1 MKKIILIITLLLLLN
16 PNSKANDISSN
27 DDISNELQS
36 IADNFVDSYRK
47 KIGLTDGGIFIA
59 LNTPS
64 GDYMVSNN
72 LNPGFDQNY
81 HFRIA
86 SCTKTFTAA
95 SIMYLHQQGK
105 LDINSKIT
113 DLIPGTN
120 EPYIPNT
127 PEYNIPNK
135 SDITIKLLLEHRAG
149 VFDVSNTD
157 IPGNV
162 NQPYAGKLYTE
173 YILNLPG
180 NYNHTFTFDEL
191 VGVVAENKLSY
202 FLPDGGYH
210 YSNTGY
216 CMLGKIIE
224 RVSGLSYSAF
234 LEANYLYPD
243 YLNSTTAPFK
253 GTDVDMNN
261 PHLDSYLYSNGSVKN
276 TTSQNM
282 SAHVAEGNLI
292 STPNNLMK
300 WVKMLLKGETVLD
313 TSTIA
318 MMKKVIP
325 TGDHGGM
332 YGLGLSYIEGLGY
345 GHNGAHESFLTFMF
359 YNPDNDI
366 TTLVGCNFWDVDN
379 LNEQL
384 GTLIQLALKAA
395 QLYKY

>member
-1 MKKIILIITLLLLLN
+1 MKRILLLVAFLFLLN
-16 PNSKANDISSN
+16 PDSKGNDVSGN
-27 DDISNELQS
+27 DDISSGLQS
-36 IADNFVDSYRK
+36 LADNFVGTYRQ

-59 LNTPS
+59 LNTPT

-72 LNPGFDQNY
+72 LNQEFNPDY

-127 PEYNIPNK
+127 AEFNIPNK

-149 VFDVSNTD
+149 VFDVSNTP
-157 IPGNV
+157 IPNSV

-173 YILNLPG
+173 YILDLPG

-191 VGVVAENKLSY
+191 VGVVAENNLSY
-202 FLPDGGYH
+202 FLPDAGYH

-224 RVSGLSYSAF
+224 RVSGLSYGAF

-243 YLNSTTAPFK
+243 YLNSTRAPYK
-253 GTDVDMNN
+253 GTDVELDN
-261 PHLDSYLYSNGSVKN
+261 PHLDSYLYSSGSMKN
-276 TTSQNM
+276 TTLQNM

-325 TGDHGGM
+325 TGGHGGQ

-379 LNEQL
+379 LMDQL
-384 GTLIQLALKAA
+384 ETLIQLAIKAVEV
-395 QLYKY
+395 YK